1 MTFSQLP
8 YHRPDLKD
16 IINQTEWIQ
25 SQLMDSK
32 DISKTIDIIRTF
44 FKLQDQYETMAQLV
58 YIRYSL
64 NTADPFY
71 ESERNFFDEEGPNV
85 TEAFQK
91 VIQTIIDLED
101 RKSLEKAFGA
111 LFFKKYEQQL
121 KTFDPSIKGHLVTE
135 NKLVTE
141 YSKLIASARIE
152 FDGQVLNLSKMAP
165 YMQSLDRNVRHDAQH
180 AVSSFF
186 ETKEEALDDIY
197 EKLIKIR
204 HEIALALGYK
214 NFIQLGYDRLGR
226 LDYDQQDV
234 EVYRKQI
241 EEDVVPYVKTLVQ
254 RQEKRLG
261 LNAIKSYDLGIK
273 FLSGSAKP
281 KGDKKTLLEAASQMY
296 QEMDNTIHD
305 FFEFMLDHE
314 LLDLDSKENKES
326 GGYATLI
333 PDYGYPFIFANFNG
347 TAHDVDVLTHEA
359 GHALQMYLS
368 KDLIPEYRHSTLE
381 AAEIH
386 SMSMEF
392 LAWPWMALFFKE
404 DTQKYYYQHLEG
416 SISFLPY
423 GALIDHFQHEVYRN
437 PQLSKAE
444 RKIIFRTLEKRYL
457 PYKDYDDDLF
467 LNKGTFWYR
476 QIHVFSDPFYYID
489 YTLAQVVAFYFWHAY
504 RVDKEAA
511 LKTYLSVCRVGG
523 SMTFSS
529 ILESHQLPLPFKQG
543 MIKQLLEPLKVY
555 LNHVDDLNL

>member
-8 YHRPDLKD
+8 YQRPDLKN
-16 IINQTEWIQ
+16 ILNQTETIQ
-25 SQLMDSK
+25 SQLMNSK
-32 DISKTIDIIRTF
+32 DISKTIDIIRAF

-71 ESERNFFDEEGPNV
+71 ETERNFFDEEGPNV

-91 VIQTIIDLED
+91 VIQTILDMED
-101 RKSLEKAFGA
+101 RKSLKKAFGA
-111 LFFKKYEQQL
+111 LFFQKYEQQL

-165 YMQSLDRNVRHDAQH
+165 YMQSLDRNVRHDAQR

-204 HEIALALGYK
+204 HEIALALGYE

-226 LDYDQQDV
+226 LDYDQEDV

-241 EEDVVPYVKTLVQ
+241 EEDVVPYVKTLIQ

-273 FLSGSAKP
+273 FLIGSAKP
-281 KGDKKTLLEAASQMY
+281 KGDKKMLLEAASKMY
-296 QEMDNTIHD
+296 QAMDDTIHT

-368 KDLIPEYRHSTLE
+368 KDLIPEYRHPTLE

-392 LAWPWMALFFKE
+392 LAWPWMTLFFKE
-404 DTQKYYYQHLEG
+404 DTHKYYYQHLEG

-423 GALIDHFQHEVYRN
+423 GALIDHFQHEVYSN
-437 PQLSKAE
+437 PLLSKAE
-444 RKIIFRTLEKRYL
+444 RKTIFRTLEKRYL
-457 PYKDYDDDLF
+457 PYKDYDDDIF

-543 MIKQLLEPLKVY
+543 MIKQLLEPLKAY
-555 LNHVDDLNL
+555 LNHVDDLSL

>member
-32 DISKTIDIIRTF
+32 DISKTVDIIRTF

-555 LNHVDDLNL
+555 LNHVDDLKL

>member
-32 DISKTIDIIRTF
+32 DISKTVDIIRTF

-71 ESERNFFDEEGPNV
+71 ETERNFFDEEGPNV

-555 LNHVDDLNL
+555 LNHVDDLKL

>member
-32 DISKTIDIIRTF
+32 DISKTVDIIRTF

-71 ESERNFFDEEGPNV
+71 ETERNFFDEEGPNV